1 MNSNY
6 KSHIFLLPLL
16 IIITLSGC
24 TKMPPKCSDE
34 ETLNLVREI
43 IFGKEYTE
51 KELKD
56 NIIFEYP
63 LATAED
69 KNIKKLSCEA
79 RLKVA
84 NAYQLPIT
92 YASQL
97 DDKNQHIVSVGGFN
111 QDDKFLMLITISNA
125 VKKTRIPVESEKTK
139 VSPKHTEETQ
149 DTQLQ
154 SNTESAKHTTEQIK
168 QNHSI
173 RQAVINGNTLTNE
186 YPRFKDYAVSEIYSG
201 PTAPLDTSGDTART
215 FKTRLREALSE
226 GEISAAGEYTL
237 AGWGCGMSCFINT
250 FVNKRTGQVIEDG
263 IGGESGEGIVG
274 LDMHSRLIIT
284 EGPELNEKFE
294 EIGYFAFFYELA
306 DTKLTLIKKV
316 PIPRALDE

>member
-1 MNSNY
+1 MRNIYNRTV
-6 KSHIFLLPLL
+6 FLSALMV
-16 IIITLSGC
+16 ISTLSAC
-24 TKMPPKCSDE
+24 AKMPPKCSDE
-34 ETLNLVREI
+34 ETLHLVTEI
-43 IFGKEYTE
+43 IFGTEYTE

-97 DDKNQHIVSVGGFN
+97 DDKNQHIVSVGGIS
-111 QDDKFLMLITISNA
+111 QDDKLLMLVAISNA
-125 VKKTRIPVESEKTK
+125 VKKTRIPAESEKTNEL
-139 VSPKHTEETQ
+139 PKHTEETQ

-154 SNTESAKHTTEQIK
+154 SNTENAEHTAEEIK

-173 RQAVINGNTLTNE
+173 RQAVINGNALTNE
-186 YPRFKDYAVSEIYSG
+186 HPRFKDYAVSEIYSG

-250 FVNKRTGQVIEDG
+250 FVNKRTGQVVEDG
-263 IGGESGEGIVG
+263 IGGESGERIVG
-274 LDMHSRLIIT
+274 LDLHSRLIIT
-284 EGPELNEKFE
+284 EGPELNDKYE
-294 EIGYFAFFYELA
+294 EIGYVAFFYELA
-306 DTKLTLIKKV
+306 DIKLTLIKKV

>member
-1 MNSNY
+1 MRNIYNRTV
-6 KSHIFLLPLL
+6 ILLTLL
-16 IIITLSGC
+16 VICTLSAC
-24 TKMPPKCSDE
+24 AKMPPKCSDE
-34 ETLNLVREI
+34 ETLHLVREI

-56 NIIFEYP
+56 NILFEYP

-69 KNIKKLSCEA
+69 KNIKKISCEA
-79 RLKVA
+79 KLNVA
-84 NAYQLPIT
+84 NTYQLPIT

-139 VSPKHTEETQ
+139 ESPKPIEATQ

-154 SNTESAKHTTEQIK
+154 SDTENVLHTAEQIK
-168 QNHSI
+168 QNHST
-173 RQAVINGNTLTNE
+173 RQSVIDGNALTRE
-186 YPRFKDYAVSEIYSG
+186 YPRFNDYEVSEIYSG
-201 PTAPLDTSGDTART
+201 PTAPLDTSGDTAKT
-215 FKTRLREALSE
+215 YKTRLREALTD
-226 GEISAAGEYTL
+226 GKIFAAGEYTL
-237 AGWGCGMSCFINT
+237 AGWGCGMSCFYEL
-250 FVNKRTGQVIEDG
+250 FVNKRTGQVVENG
-263 IGGESGEGIVG
+263 IGGESGERIVG

-284 EGPELNEKFE
+284 EGPELNDKYE
-294 EIGYFAFFYELA
+294 EIGYVAYFYELA

>member
-1 MNSNY
+1 MRNIYNRTV
-6 KSHIFLLPLL
+6 FLSALMV
-16 IIITLSGC
+16 ISTLSAC
-24 TKMPPKCSDE
+24 AKMPPKCSDE
-34 ETLNLVREI
+34 ETLHLVREI
-43 IFGKEYTE
+43 IFGTEYTE

-69 KNIKKLSCEA
+69 KNIKKLSCET

-97 DDKNQHIVSVGGFN
+97 NDKNQHIVSVGGIS
-111 QDDKFLMLITISNA
+111 QDDKLLMLVAISSA
-125 VKKTRIPVESEKTK
+125 VKKTRIPAESEKTNEF
-139 VSPKHTEETQ
+139 PKPTEETQ

-154 SNTESAKHTTEQIK
+154 SNTENATHTAEQIK

-173 RQAVINGNTLTNE
+173 RQAVINGNALTSE

-201 PTAPLDTSGDTART
+201 PTAPLDTSGDTAKT
-215 FKTRLREALSE
+215 YKTRLREALTE
-226 GEISAAGEYTL
+226 GKIFAAGEYTL
-237 AGWGCGMSCFINT
+237 AGWGCGTSCFYEL
-250 FVNKRTGQVIEDG
+250 FVNKRTGQVVEDG
-263 IGGESGEGIVG
+263 IGGESGERIVG
-274 LDMHSRLIIT
+274 LDIHSRLIIT
-284 EGPELNEKFE
+284 EGPELNDKYEKV
-294 EIGYFAFFYELA
+294 GYDAFFYELA
-306 DTKLTLIKKV
+306 DAKLTLVKKV